1 MNELHKHIV
10 VKSRSNA
17 LKEAEGKLKAIFD
30 RLGISESEEH
40 NLLVAT
46 SEAVN
51 NAISHG
57 NKNDPEKNVTL
68 DVDYEGCEIVIT
80 VEDEG
85 GGFNPE
91 DLPDPLA
98 PENLLK
104 PSGRG
109 IHIMKSLMDRVD
121 FTFTRRGTKTTM
133 RLKIKEA
140 D

>member
-10 VKSRSNA
+10 VKSRSDA
-17 LKEAEGKLKAIFD
+17 LKEAEGKLKAIFGQ
-30 RLGISESEEH
+30 LSLSESEEH
-40 NLLVAT
+40 NLLVAA

-57 NKNDPEKNVTL
+57 NRNDPAKKVML
-68 DVDYEGCEIVIT
+68 DVDYEDSEVVIA

-85 GGFNPE
+85 GGFNPAN
-91 DLPDPLA
+91 LPDPLA

-109 IHIMKSLMDRVD
+109 IHIMKSLMDKVD
-121 FTFTRRGTKTTM
+121 FTFTRHGTRTTM
-133 RLKIKEA
+133 RLKIREA